1 MAYASGEQSASA
13 LIFLYTILA
22 AAVCAGNQSW
32 ANVFW
37 VVCHLLIVNTWAQPG
52 GFILTQ

>member
-1 MAYASGEQSASA
+1 MTYASGEQSASA

-37 VVCHLLIVNTWAQPG
+37 VVCHLLIVNTWESQS
-52 GFILTQ
+52 IS

>member
-22 AAVCAGNQSW
+22 TAVFAGNQSW

-37 VVCHLLIVNTWAQPG
+37 VMCHLLIVNTWESQS
-52 GFILTQ
+52 IS